1 MRGLVIFSLIFRIH
15 VKIPALIILGVLII
29 VLKLFWGLIWHNKPM
44 LTNHSDRAIIQ
55 HNRFLFFNTCDS
67 YWQHLLHLWLADV
80 QFYMFEFSSRFTSFF
95 EPKPYK
101 QEIGGQSYNG
111 SKIVNYDSRGSPDK
125 KIAHIMTLGS

>member
-1 MRGLVIFSLIFRIH
+1 MVYRGFRPRDSLEMHENFKKH
-15 VKIPALIILGVLII
+15 
-29 VLKLFWGLIWHNKPM
+29 
-44 LTNHSDRAIIQ
+44 
-55 HNRFLFFNTCDS
+55 
-67 YWQHLLHLWLADV
+67 